1 MKAEIISIGTE
12 ILLGQILN
20 TNQQWLSRQLAAL
33 GIDVYYHS
41 TVGDNPQRLI
51 QAIRQGLERS
61 DIVITTGGLGPTVD
75 DITLEAIARALS
87 KKLIFNQSVLKQ
99 IRVHFGRQCIRM
111 PRENVRQA
119 HIPEG
124 AIILKNEVGTAPG
137 FIVEEDLKIFIAL
150 PGPPRELNPMFE
162 HCTVP
167 YLKKKIRSP
176 FIIKTRTINIT
187 GLPESVVDS
196 KVKDILHSPPPVTV
210 GIFSHPSLIE
220 LKVTAKAKNEK
231 EAKALIDKID
241 KKISARLKDYIFGR
255 DDETLEEVVGRLLTR
270 SRKTL
275 AIAESCT
282 GGLISS
288 RITDV
293 PGSSKYF
300 KRGGIAYSDEVKVS
314 TLKVPPQ
321 LLKRYGAV
329 SQQVATQMAK
339 NIREIVGTDYG
350 LGVTGIAG
358 PSGGTRSK
366 PVGLVYIAVSGLKK
380 TICRKFN
387 FTGERKIIK
396 FKTSQ
401 AALDLLRRSILQMP
415 ETVRTFIAIELNE
428 GIHSELAS
436 LQSLLKRSNADVK
449 WMQPESIHLTLKF
462 FGNIDARKI
471 NEIEKILN
479 ETAAS
484 AEPFVLTLKGIGAFP
499 KLDYPQV
506 IWVGVE
512 NGAVQSQ
519 QLAKMLE
526 EKLEKI
532 GIPREGREFHPHL
545 TLGRVKSL
553 KNKDN
558 LKEIIEATKF
568 EPGSTVDVNH
578 LTLFKSELTREGS
591 IYTPLFIARMKNA

>member
-1 MKAEIISIGTE
+1 MLKISYLDIITLKMKAEIISIGTE

-20 TNQQWLSRQLAAL
+20 TNQEWLSRRLAAL

-87 KKLIFNQSVLKQ
+87 KKLVFDQKILKQ
-99 IRVHFGRQCIRM
+99 IRAHFGRQCIGM
-111 PRENVRQA
+111 PRENIRQA
-119 HIPEG
+119 HVPKG

-137 FIVEEDLKIFIAL
+137 FIVEDDLKIFIAL

-162 HCTVP
+162 YCAVP
-167 YLKKKIRSP
+167 YLKKKTKFP
-176 FIIKTRTINIT
+176 FTIKTRTINIT

-196 KVKDILHSPPPVTV
+196 KVKDILQSPPPLTV

-220 LKVTAKAKNEK
+220 LKITAKAKNEK
-231 EAKALIDKID
+231 EAKILIDKMD
-241 KKISARLKDYIFGR
+241 KKITARLKDYIFGR
-255 DDETLEEVVGRLLTR
+255 DNQTLEEAVGRLLTH

-300 KRGGIAYSDEVKVS
+300 KMGIIAYSNDVKVS
-314 TLKVPPQ
+314 KLKVVPG

-339 NIREIVGTDYG
+339 NVREITGTDYG
-350 LGVTGIAG
+350 LGVTGMAG
-358 PSGGTRSK
+358 PSGGTKSK
-366 PVGLVYIAVSGLKK
+366 PVGLVYIAVADPKK

-387 FTGERKIIK
+387 FTGDRRIIK

-401 AALDLLRRSILQMP
+401 AALDMLRI
-415 ETVRTFIAIELNE
+415 
-428 GIHSELAS
+428 
-436 LQSLLKRSNADVK
+436 SLL
-449 WMQPESIHLTLKF
+449 
-462 FGNIDARKI
+462 
-471 NEIEKILN
+471 
-479 ETAAS
+479 
-484 AEPFVLTLKGIGAFP
+484 
-499 KLDYPQV
+499 
-506 IWVGVE
+506 
-512 NGAVQSQ
+512 
-519 QLAKMLE
+519 
-526 EKLEKI
+526 
-532 GIPREGREFHPHL
+532 
-545 TLGRVKSL
+545 
-553 KNKDN
+553 
-558 LKEIIEATKF
+558 
-568 EPGSTVDVNH
+568 
-578 LTLFKSELTREGS
+578 
-591 IYTPLFIARMKNA
+591 

>member
-75 DITLEAIARALS
+75 DITLDAIARALS
-87 KKLIFNQSVLKQ
+87 RKLVFDQGILKQ
-99 IRVHFGRQCIRM
+99 IRSHFGKQCANM
-111 PRENVRQA
+111 PKENIRQA
-119 HIPEG
+119 HVPEG

-137 FIVEEDLKIFIAL
+137 FIIEEDLKTFIAL

-162 HCTVP
+162 NFAAP
-167 YLKKKIRSP
+167 YIKKKIKSAWT
-176 FIIKTRTINIT
+176 IKTRTVNIT
-187 GLPESVVDS
+187 GLPESAVDS

-210 GIFSHPSLIE
+210 GIFAYPSLIE
-220 LKVTAKAKNEK
+220 LKITAKAKNEK
-231 EAKALIDKID
+231 EAKILIDKMD

-255 DDETLEEVVGRLLTR
+255 DEETLESVVGNLLRR

-282 GGLISS
+282 GGLISN

-300 KRGGIAYSDEVKVS
+300 KMGAIAYSNEVKVS
-314 TLKVPPQ
+314 ELKVTPGS
-321 LLKRYGAV
+321 LKKYGAV
-329 SQQVATQMAK
+329 SKRVATQMAK
-339 NIREIVGTDYG
+339 NIREIASADYG

-366 PVGLVYIAVSGLKK
+366 PVGLVYIALATPKNTV
-380 TICRKFN
+380 CHKFN

-401 AALDLLRRSILQMP
+401 AALDMLR
-415 ETVRTFIAIELNE
+415 V
-428 GIHSELAS
+428 
-436 LQSLLKRSNADVK
+436 SLL
-449 WMQPESIHLTLKF
+449 
-462 FGNIDARKI
+462 
-471 NEIEKILN
+471 
-479 ETAAS
+479 
-484 AEPFVLTLKGIGAFP
+484 
-499 KLDYPQV
+499 
-506 IWVGVE
+506 
-512 NGAVQSQ
+512 
-519 QLAKMLE
+519 
-526 EKLEKI
+526 
-532 GIPREGREFHPHL
+532 
-545 TLGRVKSL
+545 
-553 KNKDN
+553 
-558 LKEIIEATKF
+558 
-568 EPGSTVDVNH
+568 
-578 LTLFKSELTREGS
+578 
-591 IYTPLFIARMKNA
+591 

>member
-33 GIDVYYHS
+33 GIDVYYQS

-87 KKLIFNQSVLKQ
+87 RKLVFNQGILKQ
-99 IRVHFGRQCIRM
+99 IRSHFGKQCANM
-111 PRENVRQA
+111 PKENIRQA

-124 AIILKNEVGTAPG
+124 AIILKNEAGTAPG
-137 FIVEEDLKIFIAL
+137 FIVEKDLKTFIAL

-162 HCTVP
+162 HCAVP
-167 YLKKKIRSP
+167 YFKKKMRSGWT
-176 FIIKTRTINIT
+176 IKTRTINIT

-220 LKVTAKAKNEK
+220 LKITAKAQNEK

-241 KKISARLKDYIFGR
+241 KKIAARLKDYIFGR

-293 PGSSKYF
+293 PGSSRYF
-300 KRGGIAYSDEVKVS
+300 KRGEVAYSNEVKVS
-314 TLKVPPQ
+314 ELKMTPGS
-321 LLKRYGAV
+321 LKKYGAV
-329 SQQVATQMAK
+329 SRQVAAQMAK
-339 NIREIVGTDYG
+339 NVREIAGTDYG

-366 PVGLVYIAVSGLKK
+366 PVGLVYIAVSGPKN
-380 TICRKFN
+380 TVCRKFN

-401 AALDLLRRSILQMP
+401 AALDLLRQC
-415 ETVRTFIAIELNE
+415 
-428 GIHSELAS
+428 
-436 LQSLLKRSNADVK
+436 LLS
-449 WMQPESIHLTLKF
+449 PS
-462 FGNIDARKI
+462 
-471 NEIEKILN
+471 
-479 ETAAS
+479 
-484 AEPFVLTLKGIGAFP
+484 
-499 KLDYPQV
+499 
-506 IWVGVE
+506 
-512 NGAVQSQ
+512 
-519 QLAKMLE
+519 
-526 EKLEKI
+526 
-532 GIPREGREFHPHL
+532 GRGL
-545 TLGRVKSL
+545 R
-553 KNKDN
+553 
-558 LKEIIEATKF
+558 
-568 EPGSTVDVNH
+568 
-578 LTLFKSELTREGS
+578 
-591 IYTPLFIARMKNA
+591 